1 MAKENR
7 MIKILVVDDDPF
19 IRELVRFALRS
30 DAYDIIESESG
41 TDAIAKVHAERLE
54 LAIVDIMMPGADG
67 LEVCREIKRYY
78 DIPVLILTAKGAN
91 IDKVTGFQAGT
102 DDYVV
107 KPFDPKELSYRVK
120 ALLRRYRFDRGY
132 SLQVGQLYM
141 NAERQVCVGEKV
153 VPLPPKEFDLLFR
166 LASEPNRTLTR
177 DQIIERVW
185 GDDFEGDERTVD
197 VHVKRLRE
205 RFSEL
210 TDSFDI
216 VTVRGLGYRLEV
228 KHV

>member
-1 MAKENR
+1 
-7 MIKILVVDDDPF
+7 MIKILVADDDPL
-19 IRELVRFALRS
+19 IRELVRLALRP
-30 DAYDIIESESG
+30 DDYDILEADNGKE
-41 TDAIAKVHAERLE
+41 AIAAIREERLE
-54 LAIVDIMMPGADG
+54 LVIVDIMMPGKDG

-78 DIPVLILTAKGAN
+78 DIPVLMLTAKGAN
-91 IDKVTGFQAGT
+91 IDKISGFQAGT

-132 SLQVGQLYM
+132 SVQVGELYM
-141 NAERQVCVGEKV
+141 NTERHVSVDGKEV
-153 VPLPPKEFDLLFR
+153 SLPPKEFEVLYR
-166 LASEPNRTLTR
+166 LASQPNRTLTR
-177 DQIIERVW
+177 EQIIERVW
-185 GDDFEGDERTVD
+185 GNDFEGDERTVD

-205 RFSEL
+205 RFAAL
-210 TDSFDI
+210 TDSFEI

>member
-1 MAKENR
+1 
-7 MIKILVVDDDPF
+7 MIRILVVDDDPF
-19 IRELVRFALRS
+19 IRELVRLALRV
-30 DAYDIIESESG
+30 DAYDILEADNG
-41 TDAIAKVHAERLE
+41 TEAMAIVHEERLE
-54 LAIVDIMMPGADG
+54 LVIVDIMMPGTDG
-67 LEVCREIKRYY
+67 LKVCREIKRYL
-78 DIPVLILTAKGAN
+78 DIPVLMLTAKGTN
-91 IDKVTGFQAGT
+91 IDKVAGFQAGT

-141 NAERQVCVGEKV
+141 NAERQVSVGEKEIS
-153 VPLPPKEFDLLFR
+153 LPPKEFELLYR
-166 LASEPNRTLTR
+166 LASQPNRTLTR
-177 DQIIERVW
+177 EQIIERIW

-205 RFSEL
+205 RFSGL
-210 TDSFDI
+210 TDSFEI

>member
-1 MAKENR
+1 

-19 IRELVRFALRS
+19 IRELVRLALRS
-30 DAYDIIESESG
+30 DDYNILEAKNG
-41 TDAIAKVHAERLE
+41 TEAIAFIHEERLE
-54 LAIVDIMMPGADG
+54 LVIVDIMMPGTDG
-67 LEVCREIKRYY
+67 LEVCREIKRYF
-78 DIPVLILTAKGAN
+78 DIPVLMLTAKGTN
-91 IDKVTGFQAGT
+91 IDKVAGFQAGT

-132 SLQVGQLYM
+132 SLQVGQLYL
-141 NAERQVCVGEKV
+141 NAQRQVSVGEKEV
-153 VPLPPKEFDLLFR
+153 SLPPKEFELLYR
-166 LASEPNRTLTR
+166 LASQPNRTLTR
-177 DQIIERVW
+177 EQIIEHVW
-185 GDDFEGDERTVD
+185 GSDFEGDERTVD

-210 TDSFDI
+210 TDSFEI
-216 VTVRGLGYRLEV
+216 VTVRGLGYKLEV

>member
-1 MAKENR
+1 
-7 MIKILVVDDDPF
+7 MIRIMVVDDDPF
-19 IRELVRFALRS
+19 IRELVRLALRP
-30 DAYDIIESESG
+30 DNYDILQADNG
-41 TDAIAKVHAERLE
+41 TEAIAIIHKERVE
-54 LAIVDIMMPGADG
+54 LVIADIMMPGTDG
-67 LEVCREIKRYY
+67 LEVCREIKRYL
-78 DIPVLILTAKGAN
+78 DIPVLMLTAKGTN
-91 IDKVTGFQAGT
+91 IDKVAGFQAGT

-141 NAERQVCVGEKV
+141 NAERQVTVGEKEV
-153 VPLPPKEFDLLFR
+153 SLPPKEFELLYR
-166 LASEPNRTLTR
+166 LASQPNRTLTR
-177 DQIIERVW
+177 EQIIEWVW
-185 GDDFEGDERTVD
+185 GNDFEGDERTVD

-205 RFSEL
+205 RFSQL
-210 TDSFDI
+210 TGSFEI